1 MEGFIDPTPSRPVDA
16 VRFLSFLDLSPVSAA
31 LEKFYCEPW
40 RSRHPPEAM
49 LRLLALYKLRRYR
62 FLTELWRQLNRR
74 TVKRLGF
81 QRRPSYKTVWHWLNK
96 RLGPE
101 GLEAIH
107 IALIEA
113 ISQDLAAHGI
123 RLGETVVGDATPIQ
137 AKRQDDEAA
146 YNGYYKR
153 RCYLMH
159 RLACYDT
166 GVTLAWIVTPG
177 DADEAPF
184 AVPLLARALV
194 HGIRPRDAV
203 FDNGYASHW
212 NYEIPSLLGVEPLI
226 GFRRNAKPGWRGK
239 PETLRLRY
247 RKMVKAGTLSAAKLE
262 ALGMQPD
269 QEGDSLDDVLCALAV
284 AGQHEYVGA
293 YYRNQSLAA
302 FQADRRGWLGRYVPP
317 RCVVEGG
324 HGHQKD
330 WLGLGDLR
338 VKGLRRAMLHV
349 ALCMLSEAAVV
360 YTRAQ
365 HGAVRSLTSQA
376 YIR

>member
-1 MEGFIDPTPSRPVDA
+1 MDGFIDPTPSRPVDA
-16 VRFLSFLDLSPVSAA
+16 VRFLSVLDLSPVSAI
-31 LEKFYCEPW
+31 LEQFYCEPW

-62 FLTELWRQLNRR
+62 FLTELWRQLSRR

-81 QRRPSYKTVWHWLNK
+81 KRRPSYQAVWHWLNR
-96 RLGPE
+96 RLGPD

-107 IALIEA
+107 LALIEA
-113 ISQDLAAHGI
+113 ITQALATRGI
-123 RLGETVVGDATPIQ
+123 HLGETVVGDATPIP
-137 AKRQDDEAA
+137 AKRRDDDAA
-146 YNGYYKR
+146 YNGYYQR
-153 RCYLMH
+153 RCYLLH
-159 RLACYDT
+159 HLACSAT

-177 DADEAPF
+177 DVDEAPF

-194 HGIRPRDAV
+194 HGVRPRAAV

-212 NYEIPSLLGVEPLI
+212 NYEIPSLLGVEPRI

-239 PETLRLRY
+239 PETLRRRY
-247 RKMVKAGTLSAAKLE
+247 RKRVKAGKLAPE
-262 ALGMQPD
+262 RRQTLGMRPD
-269 QEGDSLDDVLCALAV
+269 PETNSLDAVLCALAV
-284 AGQHEYVGA
+284 AGQHAYVGA

-338 VKGLRRAMLHV
+338 GTGLRRAMLHV
-349 ALCMLSEAAVV
+349 ALCMLSEAAVAC
-360 YTRAQ
+360 TRVQ
-365 HGAVRSLTSQA
+365 RGAVKSLTSQA